1 MKRYNMPHRS
11 RVVKTQ
17 LTDEEYA
24 DFTARLAPYGM
35 SQSEFIRQDI
45 TRATIRPIVTVSPVN
60 DELLAAVGK
69 LTAEYGR
76 IGGNLNQIARTLNE
90 WHSPYPQLA
99 GEVRAAVSDLAAL
112 KFEVLQKVG
121 DAVGNIQTYQL

>member
-1 MKRYNMPHRS
+1 LPSGSLPTTMTSCLPLS
-11 RVVKTQ
+11 
-17 LTDEEYA
+17 
-24 DFTARLAPYGM
+24 
-35 SQSEFIRQDI
+35 
-45 TRATIRPIVTVSPVN
+45 
-60 DELLAAVGK
+60 GK